1 MKKLFTVL
9 LALMVAGSLFAGGGS
24 DSSASGSKGLI
35 GIAMPETH
43 VQRWYKDGNTLKA
56 EAEKRGYT
64 ALVQWADANQL
75 IQNGQ
80 IESYLLQ
87 GAKLLIVGCI
97 SDGVTTQVANARR
110 DGVPVI
116 AYDRIISN
124 SADYDYFITFNNF
137 NVGEVQGRAIE
148 EALNLRTASASNP
161 KRIALFAGSATDGNA
176 FFFFDGAM
184 SILNPY
190 VDSGALV
197 IVGPAPR
204 NSSDTANF
212 LRICT
217 ENWQAPIAKT
227 RMENL
232 LIGDARSVTLDAVL
246 APNDPIA
253 RAIIEALR
261 ADTKY
266 RTSLPVV
273 TGQDAEID
281 SMASIATGGQYMT
294 VFKDTAKLAE
304 AAMILAEQVL
314 AGRTADQIQV
324 PGAVVASTIGLGAI
338 GDTGRKQ
345 VTTFLLSVTPV
356 TRTSNFTAPFA
367 AGFYAEAEWR
377 AAGFTNANGGR

>member
-1 MKKLFTVL
+1 MKKLFAVL
-9 LALMVAGSLFAGGGS
+9 LVLLVAAGSLFAAPSQDTGS
-24 DSSASGSKGLI
+24 RGLI

-56 EAEKRGYT
+56 EAERRGFT

-80 IESYLLQ
+80 IESFLLQ

-97 SDGVTTQVANARR
+97 SDGVTTQIANARR
-110 DGVPVI
+110 EGVPVI

-148 EALNLRTASASNP
+148 EALNLKAATTAAP
-161 KRIALFAGSATDGNA
+161 KIITLFAGSSTDGNA
-176 FFFFDGAM
+176 YFFFDGAM
-184 SILNPY
+184 SILKPY
-190 VDSGALV
+190 IDSGVLRV
-197 IVGPAPR
+197 VGPYPT
-204 NSSDTANF
+204 SSADRANF
-212 LRICT
+212 LRIAT

-232 LIGDARSVTLDAVL
+232 LNGDARSVTLDAVL

-261 ADTKY
+261 ADAKY
-266 RTSLPVV
+266 RTNLPIV

-304 AAMILAEQVL
+304 AALVLAEQIL
-314 AGRTADQIQV
+314 AGRTGSQIQI
-324 PGAVVASTIGLGAI
+324 PGAVVAESIGLGQI
-338 GDTGRKQ
+338 GDTGRKR
-345 VTTFLLSVTPV
+345 VTTFLLNVTPV
-356 TRTSNFTAPFA
+356 TRTSNFQAPFA
-367 AGFYAEAEWR
+367 ANFYSETEWR
-377 AAGFTNANGGR
+377 NAGFTNANGGR